1 MMALV
6 QLAAALGTAAAASR
20 GPVTRG
26 PSGSYLESKYSS
38 DDGGRTFYPGWAFAA
53 HGKGGL
59 GYPPL
64 PEMHTTVIGGY
75 SRKAQWRP
83 RLVHAAWSLPGPN
96 AETRDEPR
104 QWSEA
109 ELKTLLHQ
117 VAVTPTSTHIIAAP
131 AAPRA
136 RGAAR

>member
-1 MMALV
+1 MALV

-59 GYPPL
+59 GYPPIPL
-64 PEMHTTVIGGY
+64 SGY
-75 SRKAQWRP
+75 PTYDMA
-83 RLVHAAWSLPGPN
+83 
-96 AETRDEPR
+96 
-104 QWSEA
+104 
-109 ELKTLLHQ
+109 
-117 VAVTPTSTHIIAAP
+117 TSTSAYFLGNDTGVNSA
-131 AAPRA
+131 
-136 RGAAR
+136 